1 MKKVLTPDQFPKIR
15 PATAQDVG
23 HMHAMLRE
31 IARVT
36 DSLDKFTSTKED
48 ILRDGFG
55 DIPAFHALI
64 GETNEGMPLAMCLY
78 FDSYST
84 FRGKAGIYIQDL
96 YVDSSLRGGG
106 FARYLF
112 SHVAAHAR
120 RTNRH
125 YIRLSVDAENMTGQK
140 FYRKIGMK
148 PAVSERIF
156 VLDGPALATLA
167 AEVDLMEEQG

>member
-15 PATAQDVG
+15 PATVNDAG
-23 HMHAMLRE
+23 HMHAMLKE

-36 DSLDKFTSTKED
+36 DSLEKFTSTKED
-48 ILRDGFG
+48 IVRDGFG
-55 DIPAFHALI
+55 DIPAFRALI
-64 GETNEGMPLAMCLY
+64 GETDAGMPLAMCLY

-112 SHVAAHAR
+112 AHVADYAR
-120 RTNRH
+120 KNNRH

-148 PAVSERIF
+148 GAVNEYIY
-156 VLDGPALATLA
+156 VLEGNALTTLA
-167 AEVDLMEEQG
+167 AEAELLSLP

>member
-1 MKKVLTPDQFPKIR
+1 MKTVLTPDQFPKIR
-15 PATAQDVG
+15 PATAKDAG

-48 ILRDGFG
+48 IIRDGFG
-55 DIPAFHALI
+55 NIPAFHALI
-64 GETNEGMPLAMCLY
+64 GETDAGMPLAMCLY

-112 SHVAAHAR
+112 AHVAAHAR
-120 RTNRH
+120 QNNRH

-148 PAVSERIF
+148 SAVNERIF
-156 VLDGPALATLA
+156 VLDGDALSNLA
-167 AEVDLMEEQG
+167 SEAEILE

>member
-1 MKKVLTPDQFPKIR
+1 MKTVLTPDQFPKIR
-15 PATAQDVG
+15 PAIAQDSG
-23 HMHAMLRE
+23 HILAMLRE

-36 DSLDKFTSTKED
+36 GSLDKFTSTKED

-55 DIPAFHALI
+55 DNPAFHALI
-64 GETNEGMPLAMCLY
+64 GETDQGKPLAMCLY

-112 SHVAAHAR
+112 AHVAAHAK

-125 YIRLSVDAENMTGQK
+125 YIRLSVDAENMTGRK
-140 FYRKIGMK
+140 FYTKIGMRQ
-148 PAVSERIF
+148 AVNERIF
-156 VLDGPALATLA
+156 VLDGAPLTTLA
-167 AEVDLMEEQG
+167 DEAELLE